1 MKELLEYTKKILRK
15 YRVYPKKRLSQ
26 HFLVD
31 KKILDIIV
39 NSLELKNNEIVL
51 EIGAGIGTV
60 TRVIAERCLKVL
72 AVEIDKR
79 LVELLRRELRDFD
92 NVEIISANILDM
104 SIPRVDKVFS
114 NTPFS
119 ISSPLLF
126 KLLDEPYYDFAVM
139 SFQKEFVDRLRAKPG
154 TKAYGRL
161 TVSFQS
167 RARMEVLTFIS
178 RKCFYPE
185 PDVDAVLI
193 KIKPLKSP
201 CIDTKL
207 IDDILR
213 FMFSRRRKNIGK
225 VLREYIMLKYPSI
238 DFEKILSEV
247 GINSRLRVYQLTP
260 EDFINIVNTLRKL
273 EI

>member
-79 LVELLRRELRDFD
+79 LVE
-92 NVEIISANILDM
+92 
-104 SIPRVDKVFS
+104 
-114 NTPFS
+114 
-119 ISSPLLF
+119 LLF